1 MQVLLNWKL
10 GILLGLVKLLL
21 LVGIPEV
28 VRFIG
33 LPILLGETADKL
45 LINKET

>member
-33 LPILLGETADKL
+33 LPILLGENETADKQR
-45 LINKET
+45 NMK